1 MHAPRKLVHD
11 FIKHQVNHVM
21 KPQVN
26 HVMKNQV
33 NHVMNHQVNHV
44 MKNQVNHQVLECGCI
59 WLLHLLLADGLYHL
73 GILVNHVVE
82 HQVVEAVLEHRVS
95 VAVTP
100 AIDGD
105 GAFAVEIVAVL
116 AHVVEFAEEAFIV
129 DTFAGFV
136 VSREG
141 SLGMAT

>member
-1 MHAPRKLVHD
+1 M
-11 FIKHQVNHVM
+11 KHQVNHVM

-26 HVMKNQV
+26 HVM
-33 NHVMNHQVNHV
+33 
-44 MKNQVNHQVLECGCI
+44 NHQVLQCGCV
-59 WLLHLLLADGLYHL
+59 WLLHLLLADCLHHL

-82 HQVVEAVLEHRVS
+82 HQVVEAVLEHGIS

-105 GAFAVEIVAVL
+105 GAFAVEVVAVL
-116 AHVVEFAEEAFIV
+116 AHVVEFAQEALIV

-141 SLGMAT
+141 SLGRAA